1 MNSGELFPDKSDIKP
16 VIYAYELVGVE
27 SHRGYIKVGE
37 TTRSAAERIREQ
49 THTVAVQFRVLGTW
63 SALRDDGTVFRDHD
77 VRAVLLRHGFAQLNE
92 GEDRNEWYRC
102 SLGDVKA
109 AVLGIQAGIENV
121 EERTQNFKL
130 REEQERAIENT
141 LAYYKS
147 AKKDRKGKTPKF
159 LWNAKMRFGKTFAAY
174 KLAERMGAKRV
185 LILTFKPAVSSAWRE
200 DLMTHIDFEGWQ
212 FVGRGERAGDPSI
225 DEQYQKANKKKPIVC
240 FGSFQD
246 FLGLENGAIK
256 EKNAWVHEINWD
268 LVIFDEYHFG
278 AWRDSA
284 KHLFAMDDDEYEEDT
299 KAAES
304 GNAIDESWLPITTD
318 HYLFLSG
325 TPFRA
330 LNSGEFIEEQI
341 FNWTYADEQRAKEE
355 WKGPDNPYA
364 ALPKMV
370 NAHLQDTGEHT
381 GHREAGRVRRVRP
394 ERFLLREGRGGG
406 REVRLRGLRAEVAE
420 PHTRLVS
427 RDRRRG
433 AEARRGEA
441 ADAFFGRAPPQRPVA
456 YALVFAE
463 RRVVPCD
470 GESAEEEAERL
481 LP

>member
-1 MNSGELFPDKSDIKP
+1 MNVTDSFFQQKPDIKP
-16 VIYAYELVGVE
+16 IIYAYELVGVE
-27 SHRGYIKVGE
+27 SHKGYIKVGE

-77 VRAVLLRHGFAQLNE
+77 VRAVLLKRGFAQLNE

-109 AVLGIQAGIENV
+109 AVLGIQTGIENI

-174 KLAERMGAKRV
+174 KLAKRMGAKRV

-200 DLMTHIDFEGWQ
+200 DLTTHIDFEGWQ
-212 FVGRGERAGDPSI
+212 FVGRGEHAGDASI
-225 DEQYQKANKKKPIVC
+225 DEQYQSANKKMPIVC

-256 EKNAWVHEINWD
+256 EKNEWVHEINWD

-284 KHLFAMDDDEYEEDT
+284 KHLFAMDDDEYEECLT
-299 KAAES
+299 LCAGFRVYRARLGRPCHS
-304 GNAIDESWLPITTD
+304 GC
-318 HYLFLSG
+318 G
-325 TPFRA
+325 TFGHCARCAPSASFWWPRQA
-330 LNSGEFIEEQI
+330 RSSCVGCGWFK
-341 FNWTYADEQRAKEE
+341 FAK
-355 WKGPDNPYA
+355 
-364 ALPKMV
+364 
-370 NAHLQDTGEHT
+370 
-381 GHREAGRVRRVRP
+381 HR
-394 ERFLLREGRGGG
+394 
-406 REVRLRGLRAEVAE
+406 
-420 PHTRLVS
+420 
-427 RDRRRG
+427 
-433 AEARRGEA
+433 
-441 ADAFFGRAPPQRPVA
+441 PQR
-456 YALVFAE
+456 
-463 RRVVPCD
+463 
-470 GESAEEEAERL
+470 
-481 LP
+481 